1 MEAVPTN
8 VTPEYK
14 KAEAGYK
21 AAREPRERLAA
32 LREMLRTIP
41 KHKGTEHLQAGIKT
55 KIKEL
60 NEELSAPRKGGARGG
75 PVYTIR
81 PEGAGQ
87 IALLGPPN
95 SGKSDL
101 HHALTGSGAATGP
114 YPFTTQHPQP
124 GMIPVEDIGIQ
135 LIDLPPVARQHPLP
149 WIGNALGP
157 ADGALLVVDLSQAG
171 CAAAVEDMTLLLAE
185 RKVHLTGEWPR
196 GAPPDAESEDLFV
209 KRLPAALLAAQS
221 ELLASPEEEAEVLLE
236 LVGLELPILSASVAG
251 GEIDHLGPWLFE
263 ALGVVRVYTESA
275 AKKRDDRPYTIRRG
289 QAVLDVAALI
299 HKDFARELKYARL
312 MRPGRPDRRV
322 GRAYPLEDGDRIE
335 IHT

>member
-1 MEAVPTN
+1 MPSN
-8 VTPEYK
+8 VSPEYK

-21 AAREPRERLAA
+21 AAREPRERLEA
-32 LREMLRTIP
+32 LRVMLRTIP

-60 NEELSAPRKGGARGG
+60 NEELSGPRKGGARGG

-101 HHALTGSGAATGP
+101 HHSLTGSGAATGP

-135 LIDLPPVARQHPLP
+135 LIDLPPVAPQHPLP
-149 WIGNALGP
+149 WIGNALQP

-171 CAAAVEDMTLLLAE
+171 CAAAVEDLLHQLAE
-185 RKVHLTGEWPR
+185 RKVYLTGEWPK
-196 GAPPDAESEDLFV
+196 GAPPPADSDDLFT
-209 KRLPAALLAAQS
+209 KRLPAALVAAQS
-221 ELLASPEEEAEVLLE
+221 ELLDSPEEEAEVLLE
-236 LVGLELPILSASVAG
+236 LVGLELPILSASAAAG
-251 GEIDHLGPWLFE
+251 EVGHLGAWLFE
-263 ALGVVRVYTESA
+263 ALGVVRVYTEST

-289 QAVLDVAALI
+289 QTVLDVAALI
-299 HKDFARELKYARL
+299 HKDFTRDLKYARL
-312 MRPGRPDRRV
+312 MRRGFPDRRI
-322 GRAYPLEDGDRIE
+322 GRAFPLKDGDRIE

>member
-1 MEAVPTN
+1 MPTN
-8 VTPEYK
+8 VSPEYK

-21 AAREPRERLAA
+21 TAREPRERLVA

-41 KHKGTEHLQAGIKT
+41 KHKGTEHLQADIKT

-60 NEELSAPRKGGARGG
+60 TVELSGPRKGGARGG

-95 SGKSDL
+95 SGKSTL

-114 YPFTTQHPQP
+114 YPFTTQHPRP
-124 GMIPVEDIGIQ
+124 GMIPVEDVGIQ
-135 LIDLPPVARQHPLP
+135 LIDLPPIAERHPLP
-149 WIGNALGP
+149 WIANALQP
-157 ADGALLVVDLSQAG
+157 ADGALLVVDLSLPG
-171 CAAAVEDMTLLLAE
+171 CAAAVEELVLLLAG

-196 GAPPDAESEDLFV
+196 GAAPPPEPEDLFT
-209 KRLPAALLAAQS
+209 KRLPSALVAAQA
-221 ELLASPEEEAEVLLE
+221 ELLDSAEEEADVLLE
-236 LVGLELPILSASVAG
+236 LVELDLPVLRASAAEE
-251 GEIDHLGPWLFE
+251 EIDHLGAWLFD
-263 ALGVVRVYTESA
+263 ALGVVRVYTETA

-289 QAVLDVAALI
+289 QTVQDVAALI
-299 HKDFARELKYARL
+299 HKDFARDLKFARL

-322 GRAYPLEDGDRIE
+322 GRAFPLEDGDRIA
-335 IHT
+335 IHA